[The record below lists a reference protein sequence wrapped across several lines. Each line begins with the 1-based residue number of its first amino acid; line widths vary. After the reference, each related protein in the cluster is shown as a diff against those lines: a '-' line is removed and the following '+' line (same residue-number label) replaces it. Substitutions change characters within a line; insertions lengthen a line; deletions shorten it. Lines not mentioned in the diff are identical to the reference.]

1 MSTLSMRERYR
12 DLLQVRGY
20 SNRTVKAYVD
30 AVAQL
35 SSRTC
40 VLFLSRM
47 TNDDL
52 QKYLASLV
60 AERHYAPDT
69 YGVHVV
75 AIRHFYEWVLNRKL
89 PILEAA
95 RRQRRE
101 ALPVV
106 LTYPETQRLLQ
117 QIRTPHLYTAAM
129 TIYGCGL
136 RISELRAMKIDW
148 IMGNRGLLHVKKGKG
163 GVDRVVPLPARILEL
178 LRAHW
183 RRERPSGDAVF
194 ELSSGRNMS
203 GNTLSNALKA
213 AAQEVGIS
221 REPHPHMLRHCFAT
235 HLLER
240 GVSLPLI
247 QRWLGHKHIQ
257 TTAIYAQ
264 ITEEHHQDGR
274 AVLERMITEL

>member
-1 MSTLSMRERYR
+1 MSTLSLKERYR
-12 DLLQVRGY
+12 ALLQVRGY
-20 SNRTVKAYVD
+20 SKRTVKAYVD

-35 SSRTC
+35 SSRTG

-47 TNDDL
+47 TNDEL
-52 QKYLASLV
+52 QKYLATLV

-75 AIRHFYEWVLNRKL
+75 AIRHFFDWVLNRTM

-101 ALPVV
+101 RLPVV

-117 QIRTPHLYTAAM
+117 QLRTPRLYTAAM
-129 TIYGCGL
+129 TVYSCGL
-136 RISELRAMKIDW
+136 RISELRAMKTDW
-148 IMGNRGLLHVKKGKG
+148 IMGDRGLLHIKDGKG
-163 GVDRVVPLPARILEL
+163 GVDRVVPLPQRVLEL

-183 RRERPSGDAVF
+183 KRERPCGDRVF
-194 ELSSGRNMS
+194 QSSSGR
-203 GNTLSNALKA
+203 TLSENTFSKALKA
-213 AAQEVGIS
+213 AAQEVGIH
-221 REPHPHMLRHCFAT
+221 RDPHPHMLRHCYAT

-247 QRWLGHKHIQ
+247 QRWLGHKNIQ
-257 TTAIYAQ
+257 TTAVYAQ

-274 AVLERMITEL
+274 AVLERMISEL